1 MGRPAQVPAAP
12 GAAAT
17 GPVER
22 TLARRILALWLPDLS
37 IERWLR
43 EADKRGDPVP
53 DDLPVAL
60 AVEGAHGP
68 VIHAANRAARQAG
81 VQVGARVVD
90 MRALVPALTLA
101 HADPGGDRVAL
112 DRLMR
117 WCRRWCPWTA
127 VEGTRGILM
136 DTTGSAHLWGGE
148 AALLADIEGRLG
160 ALGLTARLALA
171 PTTGAAWALARCG
184 AVRDICL
191 PADLVVR
198 AHPLPVRALR
208 LDPGT
213 VQVLDRLGL
222 KTVGDLAAVPR
233 LSLARRFSR
242 AEAAGNPLLRLDQ
255 MLGRVGEP
263 VSSPDDPPRFAVQV
277 ALAEPILDP
286 TPHLPALAQEL
297 CAMLGTAGFGA
308 RRVTLTLY
316 RSDGEVTGAEV
327 ATARASRDA
336 RHLARLF
343 DGRLDRVD
351 PGFGFDLITFAASQ
365 AERLDIHQAR
375 LDGGAGDGAEVA
387 ALIDRLAARFG
398 PHALT
403 RPALRDS
410 HIPERRTDWVPA
422 LAAPPPRP
430 LPSRTDR
437 PLRLFDPPEEVRV
450 IYAVPEGPPAQFV
463 WRRVTH
469 RVTRFAGPER
479 IAPEWW
485 ADRPGTRLRDYYRI
499 EDHEG
504 RRLWLYRAGILGD
517 GRGDRD
523 GETPRWFVHGVFG

>member
-208 LDPGT
+208 LDP
-213 VQVLDRLGL
+213 
-222 KTVGDLAAVPR
+222 
-233 LSLARRFSR
+233 ARCR
-242 AEAAGNPLLRLDQ
+242 
-255 MLGRVGEP
+255 
-263 VSSPDDPPRFAVQV
+263 
-277 ALAEPILDP
+277 
-286 TPHLPALAQEL
+286 
-297 CAMLGTAGFGA
+297 CW
-308 RRVTLTLY
+308 
-316 RSDGEVTGAEV
+316 TGW
-327 ATARASRDA
+327 
-336 RHLARLF
+336 
-343 DGRLDRVD
+343 G
-351 PGFGFDLITFAASQ
+351 
-365 AERLDIHQAR
+365 
-375 LDGGAGDGAEVA
+375 
-387 ALIDRLAARFG
+387 
-398 PHALT
+398 
-403 RPALRDS
+403 
-410 HIPERRTDWVPA
+410 
-422 LAAPPPRP
+422 
-430 LPSRTDR
+430 
-437 PLRLFDPPEEVRV
+437 
-450 IYAVPEGPPAQFV
+450 
-463 WRRVTH
+463 
-469 RVTRFAGPER
+469 
-479 IAPEWW
+479 
-485 ADRPGTRLRDYYRI
+485 
-499 EDHEG
+499 
-504 RRLWLYRAGILGD
+504 
-517 GRGDRD
+517 
-523 GETPRWFVHGVFG
+523 